1 LVVTVL
7 LEQLIDSLPGADT
20 TDAEQRERL
29 LALDQ
34 RSSQLAVELTVLID
48 SAGMVRLPRA
58 RHG

>member
-34 RSSQLAVELTVLID
+34 RSSQLAVELTMLID

>member
-1 LVVTVL
+1 MTVL

-34 RSSQLAVELTVLID
+34 RSSQLAVELTMLID